1 MARLGGSG
9 ERHGRRVD
17 AERPRGGGRHSR
29 ADRIEQG
36 GLGHGRAA
44 YLTLA
49 ALIAAVLALALTL
62 AGCGD
67 DDDAPAAATTTGATR
82 LTVTEYD
89 DQEVVRTTELACDA
103 GDVVCAEVVA
113 LLPRLRPE
121 PDEVCTQIYG
131 GPERIVVTGTVDG
144 DPVRAE
150 VTRANGCEIARYD
163 LLAAALAAG

>member
-1 MARLGGSG
+1 MARLGGRG
-9 ERHGRRVD
+9 QRHDGRLD
-17 AERPRGGGRHSR
+17 AERRRRGGGDGG
-29 ADRIEQG
+29 ADRVEQG
-36 GLGHGRAA
+36 SLGHGRAA

-62 AGCGD
+62 AGCGG
-67 DDDAPAAATTTGATR
+67 DDDAPAAASEGVTR

-89 DQEVVRTTELACDA
+89 EERVVRTTELACGAD
-103 GDVVCAEVVA
+103 DVVCAEVVA

-131 GPERIVVTGTVDG
+131 GPERILVTGTVAG
-144 DPVRAE
+144 EPVSAE

-163 LLAAALAAG
+163 LLAEALGAG

>member
-1 MARLGGSG
+1 M
-9 ERHGRRVD
+9 
-17 AERPRGGGRHSR
+17 
-29 ADRIEQG
+29 
-36 GLGHGRAA
+36 RAA

-49 ALIAAVLALALTL
+49 ALIALALAL
-62 AGCGD
+62 AGCGGG
-67 DDDAPAAATTTGATR
+67 DDAPAAASEGVTR

-89 DQEVVRTTELACDA
+89 EERVVRTTELACGA

-121 PDEVCTQIYG
+121 PDEVCSQIYG

-163 LLAAALAAG
+163 LLAEALGEG

>member
-9 ERHGRRVD
+9 QRHDGRVD
-17 AERPRGGGRHSR
+17 AERRRRGGGHGG
-29 ADRIEQG
+29 ADRVEQG
-36 GLGHGRAA
+36 SLRHGRAA

-49 ALIAAVLALALTL
+49 ALIAAAVLAL

-131 GPERIVVTGTVDG
+131 GPERIVVTGTVEG